1 MKKYLV
7 FTCTLLLEFGLFAQ
21 QKDATYLN
29 GSDSLAFSNGKAIFS
44 ITGFAGLSTAQVGE
58 GSYEELNHYLLVN
71 TTEYSGEKST
81 YQATESSLKDSCK
94 VKVVATN
101 NYALPKILIEALTQS
116 DKLIASKI
124 TGDDG
129 EVMFPH
135 NPKIGKI
142 KISALG
148 YDPLTIPYTAGLE
161 YLVKMSKN
169 NIIEQST
176 VVFYI
181 ETVDEETISLL
192 LLTDD
197 FRAGKNKLVE
207 LQKLE
212 KKVRKRN
219 LLEKRMKK
227 VYVPYIR
234 KM

>member
-1 MKKYLV
+1 
-7 FTCTLLLEFGLFAQ
+7 
-21 QKDATYLN
+21 
-29 GSDSLAFSNGKAIFS
+29 
-44 ITGFAGLSTAQVGE
+44 
-58 GSYEELNHYLLVN
+58 
-71 TTEYSGEKST
+71 
-81 YQATESSLKDSCK
+81 
-94 VKVVATN
+94 
-101 NYALPKILIEALTQS
+101 
-116 DKLIASKI
+116 
-124 TGDDG
+124 
-129 EVMFPH
+129 
-135 NPKIGKI
+135 
-142 KISALG
+142 
-148 YDPLTIPYTAGLE
+148 
-161 YLVKMSKN
+161 
-169 NIIEQST
+169 

>member
-1 MKKYLV
+1 MKLNNPIHVKIYTIFVAYSLLKKLILPAHEKISGLHLH
-7 FTCTLLLEFGLFAQ
+7 TPPRIRTLRTTKRCDLSEWI
-21 QKDATYLN
+21 
-29 GSDSLAFSNGKAIFS
+29 DSLAFSNGKAIFS

-129 EVMFPH
+129 GYVSTQ
-135 NPKIGKI
+135 PKDWKI

-148 YDPLTIPYTAGLE
+148 YDPLTIPYTADW
-161 YLVKMSKN
+161 S
-169 NIIEQST
+169 IW
-176 VVFYI
+176 
-181 ETVDEETISLL
+181 
-192 LLTDD
+192 
-197 FRAGKNKLVE
+197 
-207 LQKLE
+207 
-212 KKVRKRN
+212 
-219 LLEKRMKK
+219 
-227 VYVPYIR
+227 
-234 KM
+234 